1 MQKLESIAER
11 IRRDFDARTAAR
23 DKALATARQL
33 TRACSLAIRAAH
45 RLETDTSTRLSAGT
59 STRLSAGTST
69 RLSAGTSTRLSA
81 GTSTRLSAGT
91 STRLSA
97 GTSTRLSAGEMA
109 GQLSEARSL
118 ADALRAELQGYPD
131 LFHAGYTQD
140 ALKEFV
146 EANATCALIQNQS
159 LPTPEELGVGGAT
172 YLNGLAEVV
181 GELRRRTLDILR
193 HGYSQEAERLLGLMD
208 DIYGVLVSMDYPDA
222 ITSGLRRQTDVARS
236 IIEKTRGD
244 ITFSLRGEHLEQ
256 AIGKLIVQL
265 NGEQARVGK
274 EAGAFVAQGEDD

>member
-1 MQKLESIAER
+1 MHKLESISEQ
-11 IRRDFDARTAAR
+11 IRKDFDARTIAR

-45 RLETDTSTRLSAGT
+45 RLETDG
-59 STRLSAGTST
+59 
-69 RLSAGTSTRLSA
+69 
-81 GTSTRLSAGT
+81 
-91 STRLSA
+91 
-97 GTSTRLSAGEMA
+97 MA
-109 GQLSEARSL
+109 GQLAEARSL
-118 ADALRAELQGYPD
+118 ADALRAELHNHPD
-131 LFHAGYTQD
+131 LYFAGYTQD

-146 EANATCALIQNQS
+146 EANATCALIQDQP
-159 LPTPEELGVGGAT
+159 LPTPEELEVGGAT

-193 HGYSQEAERLLGLMD
+193 HGYSQEAERLLGFMD

-222 ITSGLRRQTDVARS
+222 ITNGLRRQTDLARS

-256 AIGKLIVQL
+256 AIGRLIGQL
-265 NGEQARVGK
+265 NSDTPEVGE
-274 EAGAFVAQGEDD
+274 EAGKFVPREDE

>member
-1 MQKLESIAER
+1 MHKLESIAEQ

-45 RLETDTSTRLSAGT
+45 RLETDG
-59 STRLSAGTST
+59 
-69 RLSAGTSTRLSA
+69 
-81 GTSTRLSAGT
+81 
-91 STRLSA
+91 
-97 GTSTRLSAGEMA
+97 MA
-109 GQLSEARSL
+109 GQLAEARSL
-118 ADALRAELQGYPD
+118 ADALRAELQVYPD

-146 EANATCALIQNQS
+146 EANATCALIQNQP

-256 AIGKLIVQL
+256 AIGKLISQL
-265 NGEQARVGK
+265 NGGQAEVGK
-274 EAGAFVAQGEDD
+274 EAGTFIVQEDE